1 MHYIGIVLV
10 LIYEFWNNQIAI
22 IAFDIFLARENL
34 VFLLQWFKKFPQYK
48 HKDLFLTG
56 ESYAGKCVSV
66 TSFLEN
72 INFQKLVNMKNHSFL
87 FSYTLGRY
95 IPQLANLM
103 IGINKKEKIFNLK
116 GIAVSTF
123 IPFIIYQPC
132 FNASF
137 LDNANAKMVLLDI

>member
-1 MHYIGIVLV
+1 LRQNFDYSSCIIFKVNALYWYSSGFN
-10 LIYEFWNNQIAI
+10 YEFWNNQIAI

-87 FSYTLGRY
+87 FSYTLGHY
-95 IPQLANLM
+95 TPQLANLM

-116 GIAVSTF
+116 A
-123 IPFIIYQPC
+123 
-132 FNASF
+132 
-137 LDNANAKMVLLDI
+137 